1 MMMTT
6 IFFLSMDHNPSFY
19 VVVGCSAP
27 ICTANSW
34 DREFT
39 GSLEAL
45 NPQLTDAATPVS
57 A

>member
-1 MMMTT
+1 MMTT